1 MSDNEQE
8 TDRGLLKKDDWWEG
22 KKFCFEFSNVI
33 FTFFLETNDVNYWK
47 EGKEI
52 LFEFFVKWNFSIH
65 EWNTDRKLLKKERK
79 KRKYWELTLL
89 FIKNDI
95 DFYEKFMCDKILL
108 KIE

>member
-1 MSDNEQE
+1 M
-8 TDRGLLKKDDWWEG
+8 GG
-22 KKFCFEFSNVI
+22 KEILFRI
-33 FTFFLETNDVNYWK
+33 FKCNFYIFLETNDVNYWK

-52 LFEFFVKWNFSIH
+52 LFEFFVKWNFSIY